1 MNCPWWMVV
10 EGKQCAIS
18 STRPFLKYSKGV
30 GGLLPLLTL
39 IPHHFRAHTSRQTQ
53 LQLNEEASLKTMH
66 WNIPED
72 WESEL
77 WSLNAKCVICW
88 KVDTL
93 SASSW
98 CVFHLFDPLYIFIS
112 VLQTEKTNLGI
123 SSAALSL
130 LPFFFSCCFADT
142 TQVH

>member
-1 MNCPWWMVV
+1 MVV

-18 STRPFLKYSKGV
+18 STRPFLKHNKGV

-72 WESEL
+72 WKSEL
-77 WSLNAKCVICW
+77 WSLNAECVICW

-93 SASSW
+93 SASS
-98 CVFHLFDPLYIFIS
+98 
-112 VLQTEKTNLGI
+112 
-123 SSAALSL
+123 
-130 LPFFFSCCFADT
+130 
-142 TQVH
+142 